1 MVEYGGFVSE
11 TRAELL
17 KRCLME
23 WIEGIK
29 GNGAISSNIKG
40 SFGERKRRIL
50 WASEPQTYKHL
61 NSPEKHFI
69 LSQQSILRVL

>member
-11 TRAELL
+11 LWAELL

-40 SFGERKRRIL
+40 SFRERKRRIL
-50 WASEPQTYKHL
+50 WVSEPQTYKHL

-69 LSQQSILRVL
+69 FSEKPILRVL

>member
-11 TRAELL
+11 AQAELL

-23 WIEGIK
+23 WIEGTK

-40 SFGERKRRIL
+40 FFRERKRRIL
-50 WASEPQTYKHL
+50 WASEP
-61 NSPEKHFI
+61 
-69 LSQQSILRVL
+69 